1 MYKRCLSIFIPDT
14 LTEET
19 RDPKIKTYKVGI
31 IGRAAAIFRV
41 DEIIIYK
48 DEGKGEAKFIK
59 DILAYM
65 DTPQYLRRKV
75 FPLTPNLKHVG
86 VLPPLR
92 TPHHPIG
99 KPQVGEYRQ
108 GLTIKRTRRGTIVDI
123 GADRPALTR
132 EKLTVNKILTFKV
145 IKYGKNIIVEPEEPE
160 DVYWGYKVKDTGKS
174 LEEALKSERKD
185 VVIAT
190 SKYGAPLT
198 SILDEVKSRL
208 EKAHEV
214 AILFGGPYKGLP
226 KTIKADFTLN
236 TIPDQ
241 GTETVRT
248 EEAVLATLSI
258 FNIIGKIQSEEV

>member
-1 MYKRCLSIFIPDT
+1 MLSIFIPDT

-41 DEIIIYK
+41 DEIIIYR
-48 DEGKGEAKFIK
+48 DEDEGEAKFIG
-59 DILAYM
+59 DILTYM

-75 FPLTPNLKHVG
+75 FPLSPNLEHVG

-99 KPQVGEYRQ
+99 KPYIDEYRQ
-108 GLTIKRTRRGTIVDI
+108 GLTLKRTRKGTLVDI
-123 GADRPALTR
+123 GANRPALCK
-132 EKLTVNKILTFKV
+132 EKLTVNKILTFKI
-145 IKYGKNIIVEPEEPE
+145 IKHDKNIIVEPEEPE
-160 DVYWGYKVKDTGKS
+160 NVYWGYKVKDTGKS
-174 LEEALKSERKD
+174 LEETLKSSEKD

-208 EKAHEV
+208 EKAHDV

-226 KTIKADFTLN
+226 EIKADFTLN
-236 TIPDQ
+236 TIPCQ

-258 FNIIGKIQSEEV
+258 FNIIMERGGII

>member
-31 IGRAAAIFRV
+31 IGRAAAIFKV
-41 DEIIIYK
+41 DEIIIYR
-48 DEGKGEAKFIK
+48 DEGAGEAKFIR

-75 FPLTPNLKHVG
+75 FPLSPHLKHVG

-99 KPQVGEYRQ
+99 KPYMGEYRK
-108 GLTIKRTRRGTIVDI
+108 GLTLKRTRRGTIVDI
-123 GADRPALTR
+123 GADKPALCK
-132 EKLTVNKILTFKV
+132 EKLTVNKILTFKI
-145 IKYGKNIIVEPEEPE
+145 IKYGKSIIVEPEEPE
-160 DVYWGYKVKDTGKS
+160 DVYWGYTVKDAGKS
-174 LEEALKSERKD
+174 LEETLKSSEKD

-226 KTIKADFTLN
+226 AKIKADFTLN

-258 FNIIGKIQSEEV
+258 FNLIKKIQS